1 MEAKFKIRSGYQM
14 IMTMAVNDQSCVC
27 NKGLF
32 NVQKKKKTAT
42 KDDF

>member
-14 IMTMAVNDQSCVC
+14 IMAVNDQSCVYK
-27 NKGLF
+27 KGLF
-32 NVQKKKKTAT
+32 NVQKKKKTAS